1 MTRTDRDRLDVL
13 HRLDRA
19 EMDAKHAAALL
30 QVSTRQARR
39 ILASFRLRGD
49 SAAIHGNR
57 GRRPSNRLDDAVR
70 ARAVELLNTPAGDGE
85 NNLGLNDCHI
95 QDLLKDEGFAVS
107 AATVRR
113 LRMSIGRPPAS
124 QRRQK
129 RHRKRARK
137 SRAGMLIQLDASTY
151 HWLGPNRP
159 QFDLVVGIDDAT
171 NELFAVFRPT
181 EDCLG
186 YLRLMAQV
194 VRKRGI
200 PDAVYTDRHTILVP
214 HTKQDK
220 ETGATQ
226 FGRSMQRL
234 GIKRIAA
241 RSPQAKGRV
250 ERAHKTL
257 QDRLAKELQLN
268 NITTID
274 DANAYLAKF
283 LRRHNIRFMVPPEE
297 PEGAW
302 REPQSQAWIN
312 DCIAMDFTRTV
323 KKDHTIAFAGAC
335 LAIPGSS
342 NQSLAG
348 RPVSV
353 RIHLDRSVS
362 FWYKA
367 KPLGKGP
374 LLTGEPT
381 PDTKKLKEIIP
392 STAPITKKPEP
403 RRAPKPR
410 TEPTGYR
417 PPADHPWRKRFP
429 RPRAVIPSL
438 TTGGG

>member
-95 QDLLKDEGFAVS
+95 QDLLEDEGSAVS

-113 LRMSIGRPPAS
+113 IRLSIGRPPAS

-137 SRAGMLIQLDASTY
+137 SRAGMLIQLDATTHY
-151 HWLGPNRP
+151 WLGPNRP

-171 NELFAVFRPT
+171 NEVFAVFRPT

-186 YLRLMAQV
+186 YLLLMAQI
-194 VRKRGI
+194 VRKRGL

-214 HTKQDK
+214 QTKEDK
-220 ETGATQ
+220 ENGATQ

-234 GIKRIAA
+234 GIRMIAA
-241 RSPQAKGRV
+241 HSPQAKGRV

-257 QDRLAKELQLN
+257 HDRLAKELQLN
-268 NITTID
+268 NITTMD

-283 LRRHNIRFMVPPEE
+283 LRRHNLRFMVQPEE

-302 REPQSQAWIN
+302 REPQSEAWIN

-323 KKDHTIAFAGAC
+323 KKDHTISLACAC
-335 LAIPGSS
+335 LVIPGNSS
-342 NQSLAG
+342 QSLAG

-362 FWYKA
+362 FWHKD
-367 KPLGKGP
+367 KRLGRGP
-374 LLTGEPT
+374 RLTREPT
-381 PDTKKLKEIIP
+381 PDTRKLKEIMP

-403 RRAPKPR
+403 IRTQKPR
-410 TEPTGYR
+410 REPTGYR

-429 RPRAVIPSL
+429 RPRPVIPSL